1 MHKALFHVLSA
12 LFVGLFLNGP
22 SFAQTGRC
30 HQAREV
36 VATKTWEAIRYKYSP
51 QYIQD
56 NKAELEKAVS
66 GGASTFFNE
75 CQSNN
80 LSDEQILLQGALGFA
95 AMPIK
100 KVADELLKG
109 IGLPPLGDKALH
121 IDVKDIEKNGIW
133 GGPNSFFRK
142 PFG

>member
-1 MHKALFHVLSA
+1 MRTGIVVAAIALFA
-12 LFVGLFLNGP
+12 GFAAP
-22 SFAQTGRC
+22 TAAQTGRC
-30 HQAREV
+30 HKAKDV
-36 VATKTWEAIRYKYSP
+36 VIAKTWEAIRYKYSP
-51 QYIQD
+51 QYIED
-56 NKAELEKAVS
+56 NKAEFEKAVNT
-66 GGASTFFNE
+66 GANQFFND

-80 LSDEQILLQGALGFA
+80 LSDEQILLQGALDFA

-100 KVADELLKG
+100 KVADEFLKKV
-109 IGLPPLGDKALH
+109 GLPPLGDKALH

>member
-1 MHKALFHVLSA
+1 MCCPAA
-12 LFVGLFLNGP
+12 
-22 SFAQTGRC
+22 
-30 HQAREV
+30 
-36 VATKTWEAIRYKYSP
+36 
-51 QYIQD
+51 YIQD
-56 NKAELEKAVS
+56 NKAELDKAVN
-66 GGASTFFNE
+66 GGANAFFND

-80 LSDEQILLQGALGFA
+80 LSDEQILLQGALSFA
-95 AMPIK
+95 AMPVK

-121 IDVKDIEKNGIW
+121 IDVKDIEKNGIF

>member
-1 MHKALFHVLSA
+1 MIYPRTSIVAVVVSILFSSA
-12 LFVGLFLNGP
+12 AHG
-22 SFAQTGRC
+22 QTGRC
-30 HQAREV
+30 HGAREV
-36 VATKTWEAIRYKYSP
+36 VAAKTWEAIRYKYSP
-51 QYIQD
+51 QYIAD

-66 GGASTFFNE
+66 GGANTFYND
-75 CQSNN
+75 CQANN
-80 LSDEQILLQGALGFA
+80 LSDEQILLQGALSFA

-109 IGLPPLGDKALH
+109 IGLPALGDKALH